1 MSDKKRKIKY
11 KENMEF
17 RYGKLTIE
25 RQLQMYERHPDK
37 NERSATLWHAW
48 HQNKSWLIR
57 LLELTLASF
66 PSYSRHDASHAEA
79 VLHNI
84 ERILGEERIAELTAT
99 DCFAILHTVYVHD
112 IGMAILAVDRQE
124 IVKSDGFV
132 ELIDQLAEGADKD
145 LKEAALQ
152 LKKNI
157 YNEDTNEEID
167 YEGMEYHDE
176 KKRLY
181 QEKLKTYYAVVQLLM
196 EYQRKRHG
204 EKAASGIKDWILAP
218 DKLRSEFSMSGIPMR
233 IFFRIADCA
242 SLHTDWEFGHIME
255 LPPEENGYE
264 NDMLHPRFV
273 AVLLQ
278 LGDALDIDNDRFHP
292 FAQTF
297 LGQLTAQ
304 SQAHYDKHLAIRT
317 LKITPE
323 EIQIEADCSSREA
336 MRLIKNECDG
346 IENLLKAASYH
357 WSSIAPRGFS
367 GALPAFHTPR
377 LLLDGTEIP
386 LDLAMARFKISQQKA
401 FSLLQGENIYSGY
414 FPFVR
419 ELLQN
424 AIDSTKLQ
432 CYEDYKTSPR
442 LRFES
447 DQAEIKSPSIVNI
460 SHIINPI
467 QYPIEISIQCGKLPE
482 SGEFEPVSIED
493 IPGIES
499 ETEKY
504 GILFSIK
511 DYGTGIDSGSL
522 RTISSVG
529 TSYKKRKKLLRE
541 IPDWLRPTGE
551 FGIGLQSVFLVS
563 DRFYCDTYVR
573 NGERYRVEFL
583 TGANGGRGYIN
594 IEPKDPKKE
603 PMAFGTKFEVFI
615 GHDRKKVRS
624 EFMDVWTGF
633 DPFADE
639 YDDKK
644 IQRDIIALTVQI
656 LLDID
661 EQLEDL
667 LFPVYAHVGF
677 DLGKEQTKQM
687 SKRLTKIVFDD
698 CRTGG
703 RYNENTL
710 KENVCWMYQKDDKA
724 STNNNVISFEIENG
738 VCMVDLWNMR
748 VNLWLHDE
756 SVNACIGV
764 DYLVQEGLQL
774 TKTPCKLYYKGS
786 LIETRNEEK
795 GGNLLE
801 YIDIQGGR
809 RGRKL
814 IQLNRSGLTKEG
826 EEYVDTVIIPKVYS
840 SLLKVLEMLARQE
853 FAGDKDNVRI
863 QMAEKIKRNMEQ
875 ALQDKQTEQTEQ
887 IVWQRQL
894 AGVSLYYNFYMR
906 KYEIGRSTYLSKKSQ
921 DEKSQWEKAIRS
933 VEEAMRNHGILHMQ
947 EISGT
952 VRAIKLYAS
961 FNLNRKGNVF
971 SVLDVVNISI
981 ADFYDRGNKFAV
993 VSKRR
998 DKGDKWINSLVW
1010 LRDGEEDVDVENG
1023 VKTRKPKLAEVLEES
1038 AAENTQWE
1046 EREKVLEAWADFI
1059 LENISNIVEYES
1071 VQQSDLVLELLQS
1084 VSFRAC
1090 FIDATGNL
1098 KVHILTGQSSGGV
1111 FYNINARYRLLRK
1124 MAERNNQT
1132 HAKRFAG
1139 NVWMGYESL
1148 RVGRIQEDVCNIK
1161 EQYIGQNH
1169 DFMLMPCNGDAVMEL
1184 VRFAEDAKTDDG
1196 NEKYI
1201 MVKNHLLEVA
1211 DLLDACLRFDYGAV
1225 NDEGGFET
1233 QYSEYCKKE
1242 KRRISKEAFT
1252 IQLRRGYSRLV
1263 DELFEEKQNMDSI
1276 RMVDSD
1282 LPSGK
1287 DIESMQE
1294 KNILDKVKKILYT
1307 PWKIRELRKKI
1318 ISCIVENAQYI
1329 ANGEWYEFDMEG
1341 ETLHGQLEI
1350 LIEQC
1355 RIWKYTWNY
1364 FEKLQMEQNIARIK
1378 QRFWLNSAERQNLI
1392 AWTARNT
1399 GSTSN
1404 ADIVEEYYENIWNGL
1419 KNVIEYHR
1427 KRLLLQKHQYKFL
1440 RLLDM

>member
-1 MSDKKRKIKY
+1 MSEKKRKIKY

-17 RYGKLTIE
+17 RYGKLTVE

-84 ERILGEERIAELTAT
+84 ERILGEDRIAELTAT
-99 DCFAILHTVYVHD
+99 DCFAILHTVYIHD
-112 IGMAILAVDRQE
+112 IGMAILAEDRQE

-132 ELIDQLAEGADKD
+132 EMIDQLEKGADKD
-145 LKEAALQ
+145 LREAALQ
-152 LKKNI
+152 LKKNV
-157 YNEDTNEEID
+157 YNEEASEEID
-167 YEGMEYHDE
+167 YEGMEYYDE
-176 KKRLY
+176 KKLLY
-181 QEKLKTYYAVVQLLM
+181 QEKLKTYYAVVQLMM

-204 EKAASGIKDWILAP
+204 EKAASNMKDWIFAP
-218 DKLRSEFSMSGIPMR
+218 DKLRSEFSISGIPMR
-233 IFFRIADCA
+233 IFLRIADCA
-242 SLHTDWEFGHIME
+242 SLHTDWDFGHIME
-255 LPPEENGYE
+255 LPAEENGYE
-264 NDMLHPRFV
+264 NDMIHPRFV

-292 FAQTF
+292 FAVTF
-297 LGQLTAQ
+297 LGQLPAQ

-386 LDLAMARFKISQQKA
+386 LDFTMARFKISQQKA

-424 AIDSTKLQ
+424 AIDATKLQ
-432 CYEDYKTSPR
+432 CYEDYKTSPQ

-447 DQAEIKSPSIVNI
+447 KQAEIQSPSIVNI

-467 QYPIEISIQCGKLPE
+467 QYPIEISIQCGKLLE
-482 SGEFEPVSIED
+482 SGEFEPVSIES
-493 IPGIES
+493 ILGIGS
-499 ETEKY
+499 EIEKY

-511 DYGTGIDSGSL
+511 DYGTGIDSKSL
-522 RTISSVG
+522 RAISAVG
-529 TSYKKRKKLLRE
+529 TSHKIRKKLLRE
-541 IPDWLRPTGE
+541 MPDWLRPTGE
-551 FGIGLQSVFLVS
+551 FGIGLQSVFLES

-583 TGANGGRGYIN
+583 TGENDEKGYIN
-594 IEPKDPKKE
+594 IEPKDPEKE
-603 PMAFGTKFEVFI
+603 PMAFGTKFDVFI
-615 GHDRKKVRS
+615 SHDRKKVRN
-624 EFMDVWTGF
+624 EFMDAGIGF
-633 DPFADE
+633 DPFAAG

-661 EQLEDL
+661 GQLEDL
-667 LFPVYAHVGF
+667 LFPVYAHVRF
-677 DLGKEQTKQM
+677 NLGEAQTRQM
-687 SKRLTKIVFDD
+687 SKKLTKIVFDD
-698 CRTGG
+698 CKIGG
-703 RYNENTL
+703 RYNGEEL
-710 KENVCWMYQKDDKA
+710 KKNVCWMYRKDDKA
-724 STNNNVISFEIENG
+724 RTDSNIIYFEIENG
-738 VCMVDLWNMR
+738 ICMVDLWYMR
-748 VNLWLHDE
+748 VNLWLDDV
-756 SVNACIGV
+756 SVNACMGV

-774 TKTPCKLYYKGS
+774 TKTPCKLYYKGI

-826 EEYVDTVIIPKVYS
+826 EEYVDTVIVPRIYS

-853 FAGDKDNVRI
+853 FAGDKENVRI

-875 ALQDKQTEQTEQ
+875 ALQDQRIEQ

-906 KYEIGRSTYLSKKSQ
+906 KYERGKSTYLSQKTQ
-921 DEKSQWEKAIRS
+921 DEKSQWEDAIRS
-933 VEEAMRNHGILHMQ
+933 VEDAMRNYGILNMQ

-961 FNLNRKGNVF
+961 FNSFNSKGNDF

-981 ADFYDRGNKFAV
+981 ADFYDRSNTFAV

-1010 LRDGEEDVDVENG
+1010 LRGVKEDVALENG

-1046 EREKVLEAWADFI
+1046 DREKVLEAWADFI

-1169 DFMLMPCNGDAVMEL
+1169 DFMLMPYNGDAVMEL

-1201 MVKNHLLEVA
+1201 MVKNHLIEVA
-1211 DLLDACLRFDYGAV
+1211 DLLDACMRFDYGAV
-1225 NDEGGFET
+1225 NDEEGFEA
-1233 QYSEYCKKE
+1233 QYSEYCKRE
-1242 KRRISKEAFT
+1242 KRLISKEAFT
-1252 IQLRRGYSRLV
+1252 IQLRKGYSRLA
-1263 DELFEEKQNMDSI
+1263 DELFEEKQNMDNTSMI
-1276 RMVDSD
+1276 DSD
-1282 LPSGK
+1282 LPSRE

-1307 PWKIRELRKKI
+1307 PWKIRDLRRKI

-1329 ANGEWYEFDMEG
+1329 ANGEWYEFGEEG
-1341 ETLHGQLEI
+1341 ETLHGHLEI

-1355 RIWKYTWNY
+1355 HIWKYTWNH
-1364 FEKLQMEQNIARIK
+1364 FEKLQMEQNIERIK
-1378 QRFWLNSAERQNLI
+1378 QNFWLNSAERQNLI
-1392 AWTARNT
+1392 AWTVRNT
-1399 GSTSN
+1399 GSNSN
-1404 ADIVEEYYENIWNGL
+1404 ADIVGEYYENIWNGL

-1427 KRLLLQKHQYKFL
+1427 KKLLLQKHQYKFL
-1440 RLLDM
+1440 RLPDM

>member
-1 MSDKKRKIKY
+1 MSEKKGKIKY
-11 KENMEF
+11 KEDMKF
-17 RYGKLTIE
+17 CYGKLTVE

-84 ERILGEERIAELTAT
+84 ERILGEDRIAELTAT
-99 DCFAILHTVYVHD
+99 DCFAILHTVYIHD
-112 IGMAILAVDRQE
+112 IGMAILAADRKE

-132 ELIDQLAEGADKD
+132 EMIDQLAEGADKD
-145 LKEAALQ
+145 LKEAAIQ

-157 YNEDTNEEID
+157 YYEETNEEID

-204 EKAASGIKDWILAP
+204 EKAASSIKDWLLDR

-242 SLHTDWEFGHIME
+242 SLHTDWDFGHIME
-255 LPPEENGYE
+255 LPAEENGYE

-292 FAQTF
+292 FAEAF
-297 LGQLTAQ
+297 LGQLPVQ
-304 SQAHYDKHLAIRT
+304 SQAHYEKHLAIRT

-323 EIQIEADCSSREA
+323 EIQIEADCNSREA

-367 GALPAFHTPR
+367 GALPAFHTPK
-377 LLLDGTEIP
+377 LLLDGIEIP

-432 CYEDYKTSPR
+432 CYEDYKTSPQ

-447 DQAEIKSPSIVNI
+447 NQTEIKSPSIVNI

-467 QYPIEISIQCGKLPE
+467 QYPIEISMQCGKLQE
-482 SGEFEPVSIED
+482 SGEFEEVSMEN
-493 IPGIES
+493 IPGIEG

-504 GILFSIK
+504 GIFFSIR
-511 DYGTGIDSGSL
+511 DYGTGIDSESL

-529 TSYKKRKKLLRE
+529 TSYKRRKKLLRE

-583 TGANGGRGYIN
+583 TGANGEKGYIN
-594 IEPKDPKKE
+594 IEPRDPEKK

-615 GHDRKKVRS
+615 GHDRKKVRN
-624 EFMDVWTGF
+624 EFMDAWTGF
-633 DPFADE
+633 DPFTDE
-639 YDDKK
+639 YDNKK
-644 IQRDIIALTVQI
+644 IQRNIIALTVQM

-661 EQLEDL
+661 GQLEDL
-667 LFPVYAHVGF
+667 LFPIYAHVAF
-677 DLGKEQTKQM
+677 NLGKEQKEQM
-687 SKRLTKIVFDD
+687 KNKLSKIVFDD
-698 CRTGG
+698 CETGG
-703 RYNENTL
+703 RYNEKEL
-710 KENVCWMYQKDDKA
+710 KKNVCWMYRKDDKA
-724 STNNNVISFEIENG
+724 STDNNVISFGIENG
-738 VCMVDLWNMR
+738 VCMVDLWHMR
-748 VNLWLHDE
+748 VNLWLEDV

-764 DYLVQEGLQL
+764 DYLVQEGLQM
-774 TKTPCKLYYKGS
+774 TKSPCKLYYKGI
-786 LIETRNEEK
+786 LIQTRYVEES
-795 GGNLLE
+795 GNLLE

-814 IQLNRSGLTKEG
+814 IQLNRNGLTKEG
-826 EEYVDTVIIPKVYS
+826 EEYVDTVIVPKIYS

-853 FAGDKDNVRI
+853 FAGDEKDVRLK
-863 QMAEKIKRNMEQ
+863 MAEKIKQNMEK
-875 ALQDKQTEQTEQ
+875 ALQKKQ

-894 AGVSLYYNFYMR
+894 VGVSLYYNFYMR
-906 KYEIGRSTYLSKKSQ
+906 KYENSNITYLSKKSQ
-921 DEKSQWEKAIRS
+921 DEKNQWEDTVRH
-933 VEEAMRNHGILHMQ
+933 VGEEVRNNGISQMQ
-947 EISGT
+947 GISGT
-952 VRAIKLYAS
+952 VQAINLYAS
-961 FNLNRKGNVF
+961 LSKKGSEF
-971 SVLDVVNISI
+971 HVLDVVNISI
-981 ADFYDRGNKFAV
+981 ADFYDRSNKFAV

-1010 LRDGEEDVDVENG
+1010 LKSAKIEAVPEDG
-1023 VKTRKPKLAEVLEES
+1023 VKTLKPKLTELLEEP
-1038 AAENTQWE
+1038 AVENVQWE
-1046 EREKVLEAWADFI
+1046 DKEKNLEEWANFI
-1059 LENISNIVEYES
+1059 LSNIGNIIEFQS

-1084 VSFRAC
+1084 VSIRAC
-1090 FIDATGNL
+1090 FADATGNL

-1124 MAERNNQT
+1124 MSERNSQT

-1139 NVWMGYESL
+1139 NVWMGYEAL
-1148 RVGRIQEDVCNIK
+1148 RVDRIQEDVCNIK
-1161 EQYIGQNH
+1161 EKYIGQNQ
-1169 DFMLMPCNGDAVMEL
+1169 DFMLMPCSGDAVTEL
-1184 VRFAEDAKTDDG
+1184 VQFAEDVKKDEG
-1196 NEKYI
+1196 NEKYNLI
-1201 MVKNHLLEVA
+1201 KDQMLEVA
-1211 DLLDACLRFDYGAV
+1211 DLLDACLKLDYKEIM
-1225 NDEGGFET
+1225 DEELFET
-1233 QYSEYCKKE
+1233 QHSEYCRNE
-1242 KRRISKEAFT
+1242 QILLRKEAFAN
-1252 IQLRRGYSRLV
+1252 RLGNV
-1263 DELFEEKQNMDSI
+1263 YLSLLNVKFNEGQREYKENSKMTDST
-1276 RMVDSD
+1276 
-1282 LPSGK
+1282 LPSK
-1287 DIESMQE
+1287 EDIELMQE
-1294 KNILDKVKKILYT
+1294 KAVLDKVEKILLT
-1307 PWKIRELRKKI
+1307 PEKILDLHRKI
-1318 ISCIVENAQYI
+1318 TSCILENAQHI
-1329 ANGEWYEFDMEG
+1329 MKGEWYVNSAENRE
-1341 ETLHGQLEI
+1341 LHEYLEELIGQ
-1350 LIEQC
+1350 C
-1355 RIWKYTWNY
+1355 CKWKYVWDY
-1364 FEKLQMEQNIARIK
+1364 FEKLQMEQNMTRIN
-1378 QRFWLNSAERQNLI
+1378 QHFWLDSRERQNLI
-1392 AWTARNT
+1392 TWTARCM
-1399 GSTSN
+1399 SSYSS
-1404 ADIVEEYYENIWNGL
+1404 ADIVEEYYDNIWNGF
-1419 KNVIEYHR
+1419 KSVIEYHR
-1427 KRLLLQKHQYKFL
+1427 KRLLFQKHQYNFL
-1440 RLLDM
+1440 ELFDM